1 MVAGQ
6 ILVLGVSHE
15 GAGGPSHHVR
25 SGSRVTLRPWS
36 NVSLVSSLSDRKVRG
51 DAPSSSR
58 RACVRNPVARTSPRL
73 NSKAPCLRTSLD
85 RATNVYGRQNH
96 LRIMAGDPVSL
107 FWKVA
112 VPSSRFGWATREPNE
127 AHQEEARSLIL
138 MAGSSHIFGSRVRF
152 YVGVLGARDF
162 GDRSNDAIRQID
174 TIDPSNYT
182 PNL

>member
-1 MVAGQ
+1 
-6 ILVLGVSHE
+6 
-15 GAGGPSHHVR
+15 
-25 SGSRVTLRPWS
+25 
-36 NVSLVSSLSDRKVRG
+36 
-51 DAPSSSR
+51 
-58 RACVRNPVARTSPRL
+58 
-73 NSKAPCLRTSLD
+73 
-85 RATNVYGRQNH
+85 
-96 LRIMAGDPVSL
+96 MAGDPVSL